1 MVWYGVVWCGVVCS
15 VVWYGMIWY
24 GICNLYVGN
33 MYLYVL
39 ARAFHVRTEDYS
51 YEPRNMYRHIFA
63 VNLQHCKVGCKFV
76 TIFATNNSIR
86 KCICKFVANL
96 VIFVIFQVF

>member
-1 MVWYGVVWCGVVCS
+1 MWCGVVCG
-15 VVWYGMIWY
+15 VVWYGMIWC
-24 GICNLYVGN
+24 GIRNLYIGN

-39 ARAFHVRTEDYS
+39 ARAFHVRTEDYN
-51 YEPRNMYRHIFA
+51 YERRNTYRHIFA

-96 VIFVIFQVF
+96 VIFVICQGL